1 MLKVL
6 RRKQTEEHTVEVKD
20 ASNVANKSDLNNMVE
35 SAGEDASKK
44 IDKDIKKFIDD
55 LFDF

>member
-20 ASNVANKSDLNNMVE
+20 ASNVANKSDLNNISSM
-35 SAGEDASKK
+35 K
-44 IDKDIKKFIDD
+44 I
-55 LFDF
+55 LHE